1 VIEALVRYL
10 RISTALFLG
19 TAFSG
24 TAGILPAH
32 SLAQAG
38 TLRIALLANAQVQ
51 GDAVLLADFM
61 PPHIPRELRAVAESI
76 SLGPAPQIGS
86 TRTFSRAT
94 LAAALEDARLSRDSF
109 LVPEFL
115 TARRAGHFL
124 TQQDVF
130 TAIEAALTKNKNVPV
145 PALRPQD
152 LTLESIIE
160 VPDGPSTL
168 EVTQMTFDESIRRAR
183 FRLWPRNAP
192 GTLPFYVTA
201 PIKTE
206 KSSQPIS
213 GPNASA
219 LSAKSAILVD
229 PRQLARL
236 HLHSANSTM
245 LLLVRPLQPGH
256 LNETIRV
263 RLVASGRTLQAKV
276 IAANSLDATF

>member
-1 VIEALVRYL
+1 MIGIALRYV
-10 RISTALFLG
+10 RISIALLLG
-19 TAFSG
+19 AAFTSS
-24 TAGILPAH
+24 AGILPAP

-38 TLRIALLANAQVQ
+38 TLRIALLTHAQVL

-61 PPHIPRELRAVAESI
+61 PAHIPSRLRAIAESI
-76 SLGPAPQIGS
+76 SLGSAPQIGS

-94 LAAALEDARLSRDSF
+94 LAAALEDVRLSRDSF
-109 LVPEFL
+109 LIPEFL

-145 PALRPQD
+145 PTLRPQD

-160 VPDGPSTL
+160 VPEGPSTL

-183 FRLWPRNAP
+183 FRLWPRNAS

-206 KSSQPIS
+206 KSTQPVS
-213 GPNASA
+213 GPNASV

-245 LLLVRPLQPGH
+245 LLLVRPLQAGH

>member
-1 VIEALVRYL
+1 MIGIVLRYV
-10 RISTALFLG
+10 RISIALLLG
-19 TAFSG
+19 AAFTSS
-24 TAGILPAH
+24 AGILPAP

-38 TLRIALLANAQVQ
+38 TLRIALLAHAQVQ

-61 PPHIPRELRAVAESI
+61 PPHISSGLRAIAESI
-76 SLGPAPQIGS
+76 SLGSAPQIGS

-94 LAAALEDARLSRDSF
+94 LAAALEDVRLSRESF

-145 PALRPQD
+145 PTLRPQD

-183 FRLWPRNAP
+183 FRLWPRNAS

-213 GPNASA
+213 APSASA
-219 LSAKSAILVD
+219 LSAKSAVLVD

>member
-1 VIEALVRYL
+1 MRYL
-10 RISTALFLG
+10 RISIALLLATVFCI
-19 TAFSG
+19 S
-24 TAGILPAH
+24 AGILPAR

-51 GDAVLLADFM
+51 GDAVLLADFL
-61 PPHIPRELRAVAESI
+61 PPNVPSRLREAAESI
-76 SLGPAPQIGS
+76 SLGSAPQIGS
-86 TRTFSRAT
+86 LRHFSRHAVT
-94 LAAALEDARLSRDSF
+94 DALQDRRFSLHSF
-109 LVPEFL
+109 FVPEFL
-115 TARRAGHFL
+115 TARRAGRPL
-124 TQQDVF
+124 TQEDVF
-130 TAIEAALTKNKNVPV
+130 TAIETALIKNKNVQV

-152 LTLESIIE
+152 LTLESIVE

-206 KSSQPIS
+206 KSTQPVS

-219 LSAKSAILVD
+219 LSAKSAVLVD